1 MWGKC
6 KAELSS
12 LLMCILDCAHVRR
25 FQVGSVARWETEASW
40 RTERGSPPESPRT
53 GVCVV
58 LDLTDF
64 GVNNFFAVFFVSG
77 SSGWPFYSKSYASST
92 NFSVCHCHLIVE
104 VADST
109 SSFSLETNHELC
121 KLCIQPKLNVA
132 YKPIKIMFPPQLK
145 LRSFSL
151 FERRTL
157 HTKYCT
163 CMLMTVT
170 REAIDISS
178 TEPTS
183 YMHRSLTCNGH
194 VPYMQ

>member
-1 MWGKC
+1 MEPGERLKP
-6 KAELSS
+6 AEELRGARRQNHPEQGFVLCLIWQTLVLIIS
-12 LLMCILDCAHVRR
+12 LR
-25 FQVGSVARWETEASW
+25 F
-40 RTERGSPPESPRT
+40 
-53 GVCVV
+53 
-58 LDLTDF
+58 
-64 GVNNFFAVFFVSG
+64 FFVSG

>member
-1 MWGKC
+1 MWGKR

-12 LLMCILDCAHVRR
+12 LLMCILDCAHVWR
-25 FQVGSVARWETEASW
+25 FQVGSVAWWETEAS
-40 RTERGSPPESPRT
+40 RGTERGSPPESPQT
-53 GVCVV
+53 GVYVV

-64 GVNNFFAVFFVSG
+64 GVNNFFLVFCLFVSG
-77 SSGWPFYSKSYASST
+77 SSGWPFYFKSYASST

-104 VADST
+104 VTDST

-121 KLCIQPKLNVA
+121 KLCIQPKLNIA

-151 FERRTL
+151 FERITL
-157 HTKYCT
+157 HTKYCA

-170 REAIDISS
+170 REAIA
-178 TEPTS
+178 TEPS
-183 YMHRSLTCNGH
+183 ILHAQI
-194 VPYMQ
+194 PYL